1 MADFVPLA
9 EWLRDGR
16 EPRGSAPAASEEER
30 EPPAQAPPA
39 AEPFADFSGEL
50 GLLRVAACEGF
61 EGAARRLLE
70 RLARDVLGRELALAP
85 CDLAALVDAA
95 RAELEASE
103 PVCFVVPPGAE
114 AHLPPGLAYRTD
126 PRLAPGDL
134 FVEVR
139 DGAFDARLHVRANRA
154 LEGLGE

>member
-9 EWLRDGR
+9 EWLRGRDGGTR
-16 EPRGSAPAASEEER
+16 EER
-30 EPPAQAPPA
+30 EPQTPAAPAPAA
-39 AEPFADFSGEL
+39 AEPFAGFAGEL

-85 CDLAALVDAA
+85 CDLAALVGAA

-114 AHLPPGLAYRTD
+114 AFLPPGLAFRSD

-139 DGAFDARLHVRANRA
+139 DGGFDARLHVRANRA